1 MPEDRDLVSAVS
13 RGDPHAFRALFREY
27 YPRILGYA
35 LKRCPNPADA
45 ETVAQETMF
54 AVWKGSASYGERSSV
69 ATWIFGI
76 ARNKVVDVLR
86 KQGREIPT
94 PPEMLTLASD
104 GGLAGSLERERVEWA
119 LEQLTVEHRE
129 VVLLTFHHGLSYND
143 IAHTLDIPE
152 GTVKSRM
159 YYARKKLRSIL
170 EEVDDGD
177 DSDT

>member
-35 LKRCPNPADA
+35 LKRCPNRADA
-45 ETVAQETMF
+45 ETVAQETMM
-54 AVWKGSASYGERSSV
+54 AVWKGATSYAERSSV

-76 ARNKVVDVLR
+76 ARNKVADLLR
-86 KQGREIPT
+86 DREKEIAT
-94 PPEMLTLASD
+94 PPDLLTVPSD
-104 GGLAGSLERERVEWA
+104 GGVPGALERQRVEWA

-129 VVLLTFHHGLSYND
+129 VVLLTLYDGLSYHD
-143 IAHTLDIPE
+143 IARMLGIPE

-159 YYARKKLRSIL
+159 YYARRKLRSIL
-170 EEVDDGD
+170 EEVDDD
-177 DSDT
+177 DSNC